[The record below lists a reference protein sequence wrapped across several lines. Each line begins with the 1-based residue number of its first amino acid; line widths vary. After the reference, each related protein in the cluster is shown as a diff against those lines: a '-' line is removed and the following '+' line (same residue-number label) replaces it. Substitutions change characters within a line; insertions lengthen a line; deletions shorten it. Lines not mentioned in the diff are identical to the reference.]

1 MFEKLP
7 DNEAFYTSSDILDFW
22 DISYSSLFRIVKKH
36 KLPTIRIG
44 KEKAYKGS
52 DLNNFLSNQYKAVS
66 N

>member
-36 KLPTIRIG
+36 KIPSIRIG
-44 KEKAYKGS
+44 KEKAYKGD
-52 DLNNFLSNQYKAVS
+52 DLNRFLNNEYNLSNK
-66 N
+66 